1 VLLGRGPEIDELAGV
16 IDEARNGGSTA
27 LVIRGVAGVGKTGL
41 LNELVSLASDFEVVR
56 VDGVESEV
64 QFEYA
69 ALHRIVL
76 PFMDRM
82 GHLPPP
88 QRGALES
95 AFGISASGSPNH
107 FLVGLAALALL
118 GDTERTS
125 PLLVVVDDAHWLDP
139 DSVVALAL
147 VGRRLVGD
155 RMALVFAVRETLQD
169 PPPFQ
174 GWRELILRGLNVDS
188 ARQLLLSLVTTPI
201 QTRVAAA
208 LIGAADGNPLA
219 LRGFAAE
226 LSPSQLAGQS
236 PLPDPLPTGQS
247 IEARFA
253 RQTESLPLDTRT
265 ALLLA
270 AAEPSGDPAKVAAA
284 ANELGVSLT
293 SLEPAEAIQLVRTRP
308 AIAFSHPLVRSAIY
322 SGASLARRR
331 EVHNALASVTDR
343 SSDGESWAMHRALAS
358 LGPDEE
364 VALALEESAIQA
376 RARGGYSAETALLVR
391 SADLTPGQASRSRRL
406 LSAAYAAYHASNP
419 SLAESLL
426 NDARGGELD
435 HVDLAHGQLL
445 DGKIQVHIGRS
456 SQSPALL
463 QRAAE
468 SFQAF
473 DTELSHQAFLAALLA
488 QCHVLHLAEGTTG
501 RELGEAALQSL
512 REAETDSTVDILL
525 RGMASL
531 FACELEDASPALH
544 RALAHF
550 EQMPS
555 EEVIE
560 WFEFATFIA
569 NGLWDAKASF
579 SAAEQIER
587 VAREQGAILALR
599 HALLISCRRETW
611 EGKFSDAGAR
621 FAEFFEL
628 RESPIGAALDAE
640 VHAWRGDE
648 STARAKIGVLLERG
662 TAIGSG
668 WVLQNA
674 HLALA
679 TLELGLGNY
688 REALSAAE
696 ALHAPRAPNWSCC
709 ALPLLVEA
717 SVKCGEKT
725 AAKTAFRDV
734 EDIAAVV
741 HTPWVL
747 AAQSLCRAQ
756 ISEESTE
763 IASSYHEAI
772 GGFEG
777 MQWHT
782 FTGRAHLLYG
792 EWLRRQKRPT
802 EARAELRAAYE
813 IFEPMG
819 ARAFAERARIELQA
833 LGVRTK
839 RRTTTAPTDLT
850 SRELQIARLAATRQ
864 TTREIASQ
872 LFISPHTVEYH
883 LRKVFQKLGVNSRR
897 DLDTVIERIDV

>member
-1 VLLGRGPEIDELAGV
+1 
-16 IDEARNGGSTA
+16 
-27 LVIRGVAGVGKTGL
+27 
-41 LNELVSLASDFEVVR
+41 
-56 VDGVESEV
+56 
-64 QFEYA
+64 
-69 ALHRIVL
+69 
-76 PFMDRM
+76 
-82 GHLPPP
+82 
-88 QRGALES
+88 
-95 AFGISASGSPNH
+95 
-107 FLVGLAALALL
+107 
-118 GDTERTS
+118 
-125 PLLVVVDDAHWLDP
+125 
-139 DSVVALAL
+139 
-147 VGRRLVGD
+147 
-155 RMALVFAVRETLQD
+155 
-169 PPPFQ
+169 
-174 GWRELILRGLNVDS
+174 
-188 ARQLLLSLVTTPI
+188 
-201 QTRVAAA
+201 
-208 LIGAADGNPLA
+208 
-219 LRGFAAE
+219 
-226 LSPSQLAGQS
+226 
-236 PLPDPLPTGQS
+236 
-247 IEARFA
+247 
-253 RQTESLPLDTRT
+253 
-265 ALLLA
+265 
-270 AAEPSGDPAKVAAA
+270 
-284 ANELGVSLT
+284 
-293 SLEPAEAIQLVRTRP
+293 
-308 AIAFSHPLVRSAIY
+308 
-322 SGASLARRR
+322 
-331 EVHNALASVTDR
+331 
-343 SSDGESWAMHRALAS
+343 
-358 LGPDEE
+358 
-364 VALALEESAIQA
+364 
-376 RARGGYSAETALLVR
+376 
-391 SADLTPGQASRSRRL
+391 
-406 LSAAYAAYHASNP
+406 
-419 SLAESLL
+419 
-426 NDARGGELD
+426 
-435 HVDLAHGQLL
+435 
-445 DGKIQVHIGRS
+445 
-456 SQSPALL
+456 
-463 QRAAE
+463 
-468 SFQAF
+468 
-473 DTELSHQAFLAALLA
+473 
-488 QCHVLHLAEGTTG
+488 
-501 RELGEAALQSL
+501 
-512 REAETDSTVDILL
+512 
-525 RGMASL
+525 
-531 FACELEDASPALH
+531 
-544 RALAHF
+544 
-550 EQMPS
+550 
-555 EEVIE
+555 
-560 WFEFATFIA
+560 
-569 NGLWDAKASF
+569 
-579 SAAEQIER
+579 
-587 VAREQGAILALR
+587 
-599 HALLISCRRETW
+599 
-611 EGKFSDAGAR
+611 
-621 FAEFFEL
+621 
-628 RESPIGAALDAE
+628 

-897 DLDTVIERIDV
+897 DLATVIERIDV